1 MESFKIAVLEAD
13 NGGYNYYVNSKW
25 FGWSISRNDA
35 FKKAMDVVKQ
45 YQG

>member
-1 MESFKIAVLEAD
+1 MESFKVSVLEAD

-35 FKKAMDVVKQ
+35 FKKAMSIVKQ
-45 YQG
+45 IQG